1 MIFHCFIG
9 GSPTKKPRVQMDEA
23 ALQIPLDNGFRRT
36 TTIHAIGK
44 RGFIG
49 EVLYYGPCG
58 KKMKTIP
65 DVMRVSYPF
74 VTAQK
79 ISSEFISQ
87 CKFYI
92 EVKTEKFQFFFS
104 VP

>member
-1 MIFHCFIG
+1 MIFHSFIG

-79 ISSEFISQ
+79 ISSEL
-87 CKFYI
+87 YI
-92 EVKTEKFQFFFS
+92 TM
-104 VP
+104 

>member
-1 MIFHCFIG
+1 
-9 GSPTKKPRVQMDEA
+9 MDEA

-65 DVMRVSYPF
+65 DVMRV
-74 VTAQK
+74 V
-79 ISSEFISQ
+79 ILL
-87 CKFYI
+87 
-92 EVKTEKFQFFFS
+92 
-104 VP
+104 

>member
-1 MIFHCFIG
+1 
-9 GSPTKKPRVQMDEA
+9 MDET

-65 DVMRVSYPF
+65 DVMRVQNF
-74 VTAQK
+74 V
-79 ISSEFISQ
+79 
-87 CKFYI
+87 
-92 EVKTEKFQFFFS
+92 
-104 VP
+104 